1 MASVTGMRVGLGWCW
16 LVLAGLGL
24 VTSQQTDHTNI
35 QNLDLSPAGP
45 QLSASV
51 DTLACGDMVDFS
63 SRYLGDLYLKIFHN
77 TIQSIVI

>member
-1 MASVTGMRVGLGWCW
+1 MRVGLGWCW

-35 QNLDLSPAGP
+35 QNLDLSPARS

-63 SRYLGDLYLKIFHN
+63 SRYLGDLYSKEKQGFWQYISKNEAL
-77 TIQSIVI
+77 

>member
-1 MASVTGMRVGLGWCW
+1 MRLG

-24 VTSQQTDHTNI
+24 VAAQQSEHTNI

-45 QLSASV
+45 QRYASV

-63 SRYLGDLYLKIFHN
+63 SRCTLDLFIF
-77 TIQSIVI
+77 VEK

>member
-1 MASVTGMRVGLGWCW
+1 MRLG

-24 VTSQQTDHTNI
+24 VAAQQADHINI

-45 QLSASV
+45 QRYASV

-63 SRYLGDLYLKIFHN
+63 SRCTLDLFIF
-77 TIQSIVI
+77 VEK